1 LIVFASA
8 ATNIAR
14 AILGLGFFRRKLV
27 STPAFLTVCET
38 KHRLVQHNA
47 DELAIAL
54 RLKLGRAVILKWK
67 PRLEAPDIYHGVCA
81 KSNRGCGD
89 EDDRGR
95 GRGRVVSGHAGQ
107 QSGSRR

>member
-1 LIVFASA
+1 MVFASA

-14 AILGLGFFRRKLV
+14 AILGLGFFRGKLV

-67 PRLEAPDIYHGVCA
+67 PA

-89 EDDRGR
+89 KDDRGR
-95 GRGRVVSGHAGQ
+95 GRGRVVSDHAGQ
-107 QSGSRR
+107 QSSSRR